1 VAAAPLRG
9 ADVIVVGGGVV
20 GCSVAWHLAR
30 EGLDVVLLE
39 RSVLAGQAS
48 GAAAGMLAPVG
59 EGAVGSALLRYGLE
73 SLARFPSLC
82 EELREL
88 SGVDPEFEPSGIL
101 RLAQTGAE
109 ERALRAKGAALR
121 SLGLDLEW
129 LDEREADS
137 AQPGLA
143 EDLRGALWSPREAN
157 LRSPLLVSAYAGAAR
172 ALGARI
178 VTAAPV
184 VGLQLEGDQVVGVR
198 SAEGSCEA
206 GCVVVATGAWCGDL
220 AEWLPARFGSPVLP
234 IEPVRGQI
242 VSLDAPLP
250 PLRTIVWGEGAY
262 LVPKRDGSV
271 VVGATE
277 ERVGFDCRVTAEGVG
292 GLLAAATRLVPALR
306 EAGFRRSWAGLRPGS
321 PDGLPAIGWLPGVNG
336 LLVAAGHH
344 RTGVLLSPTTGAVV
358 RDLVLGK
365 DAGAAAIA
373 FDPARWGR
381 R

>member
-109 ERALRAKGAALR
+109 ERALRAKCAALR